1 MKQVFFAVLLVTA
14 SLFTKAD
21 GNAQDVAKGFI
32 TSQQNQHKVDTTYYV
47 SDDLFLVRKITE
59 TTTSLIGDSIS
70 HKTVTETSR
79 SYGKIPATFGHLSSA
94 QVQSL
99 IKGDTIEYSIR
110 TASVAER
117 ADFHPHFW
125 WSVFTQYMKP
135 LSIEQTIIQLV
146 YSHGEVVVANKT
158 ISYISAPWYVFWLT
172 QMLFVLGS
180 VVLLSLS
187 NYKIGPSLLFGV
199 FVLIVLSVLFLFNE
213 PFTETFVGFLPIITV
228 YLPVIYGLRQ
238 LTLYATKKMQQ
249 KS

>member
-14 SLFTKAD
+14 SLFAKAD
-21 GNAQDVAKGFI
+21 GNAQDVAEGFI

-47 SDDLFLVRKITE
+47 SEDLFLVRKITE
-59 TTTSLIGDSIS
+59 TSQ
-70 HKTVTETSR
+70 
-79 SYGKIPATFGHLSSA
+79 SYGKIPAEFGHLTSA
-94 QVQSL
+94 QIQSL
-99 IKGDTIEYSIR
+99 IKGDTIEYSIK

-146 YSHGEVVVANKT
+146 SSHGEVVVANKT

-187 NYKIGPSLLFGV
+187 NYKIGPSLLFGI

-238 LTLYATKKMQQ
+238 LTLYATKKL
-249 KS
+249 K